1 MKERLKELN
10 VLIENCNDIIRK
22 VESMGH
28 PNRKAIAAV
37 YKRNLAALERERNEL
52 KNMIETEETKTE
64 SLLDGY
70 KEGFADGVK
79 YILEEL
85 ESEKKKDND

>member
-10 VLIENCNDIIRK
+10 ILIENCNDTIRK

-28 PNRKAIAAV
+28 PNRKSIAEV

-52 KNMIETEETKTE
+52 KNMIETEEKKTE
-64 SLLDGY
+64 SLLNGDY
-70 KEGFADGVK
+70 SCETT
-79 YILEEL
+79 EENPL
-85 ESEKKKDND
+85 K

>member
-1 MKERLKELN
+1 MKERLQELN
-10 VLIENCNDIIRK
+10 ILIENCNDTIRK

-37 YKRNLAALERERNEL
+37 YKRNLEALERERNEL

-64 SLLDGY
+64 SLLNGDY
-70 KEGFADGVK
+70 SCETT
-79 YILEEL
+79 EENPL
-85 ESEKKKDND
+85 K